1 MYGFY
6 YVFASVAKANCII
19 HMGYKGKEMSGSLIN
34 RILRAA
40 KLDVHLYEEVE
51 ADKSAMRQAMLV
63 VILSGIA
70 AGVGSISQGGALGV
84 ALGTVMGLVGWY
96 IWAFIIY
103 FIGTK
108 LLPEPQTKS
117 NVGELLRTIGFAS
130 APGLIRVFGVFP
142 GVEKLVFPVAT
153 VWMLVAMII
162 AVRQALDYKGTV
174 RAVIVCLISLFVQI
188 AILLTIFSFLKVLPK
203 PV

>member
-1 MYGFY
+1 
-6 YVFASVAKANCII
+6 
-19 HMGYKGKEMSGSLIN
+19 MSGSLIN
-34 RILRAA
+34 RIFRAV
-40 KLDVHLYEEVE
+40 KLDIHLYEEVE

-70 AGVGSISQGGALGV
+70 AGIGSISKGGALGV
-84 ALGTVMGLVGWY
+84 ALGTVMGLAGWY
-96 IWAFIIY
+96 IWALIIF

-117 NVGELLRTIGFAS
+117 NIGELLRTIGFAS

-153 VWMLVAMII
+153 VWMLAAMVI

-174 RAVIVCLISLFVQI
+174 RAVIVCVIGLFVQI
-188 AILLTIFSFLKVLPK
+188 AILLTIFSFFKILPK
-203 PV
+203 PA

>member
-1 MYGFY
+1 
-6 YVFASVAKANCII
+6 
-19 HMGYKGKEMSGSLIN
+19 MSGSLIN
-34 RILRAA
+34 RTFRAA

-51 ADKSAMRQAMLV
+51 ADRSAMRQAMLV

-84 ALGTVMGLVGWY
+84 AMGTVMGLAGWY

-108 LLPEPQTKS
+108 FLPEPQTES
-117 NVGELLRTIGFAS
+117 NIGELLRTIGFAS

-153 VWMLVAMII
+153 VWMLVAMVI
-162 AVRQALDYKGTV
+162 AVKQALDYKGMV
-174 RAVIVCLISLFVQI
+174 RAVIVCLIGLFVQI
-188 AILLTIFSFLKVLPK
+188 AILLTIFSFFKVLPK
-203 PV
+203 PA

>member
-1 MYGFY
+1 
-6 YVFASVAKANCII
+6 
-19 HMGYKGKEMSGSLIN
+19 MSGSLIN
-34 RILRAA
+34 RTFRAA

>member
-1 MYGFY
+1 
-6 YVFASVAKANCII
+6 
-19 HMGYKGKEMSGSLIN
+19 MSDSLIN

-51 ADKSAMRQAMLV
+51 ADKNAMRQAMLV

-103 FIGTK
+103 IIGTK
-108 LLPEPQTKS
+108 LLPEPQTES

-142 GVEKLVFPVAT
+142 GVEKIVFPVAT
-153 VWMLVAMII
+153 VWMLAAMVI

-174 RAVIVCLISLFVQI
+174 RAVIVCIISLFVQI
-188 AILLTIFSFLKVLPK
+188 AILLTIFSFFKVLPK

>member
-1 MYGFY
+1 
-6 YVFASVAKANCII
+6 
-19 HMGYKGKEMSGSLIN
+19 MSGSLIN
-34 RILRAA
+34 RTFRAA

-51 ADKSAMRQAMLV
+51 ADRSALRQAMIV

-84 ALGTVMGLVGWY
+84 AMGTVMGLVGWY

-108 LLPEPQTKS
+108 FLPEPQTES

-153 VWMLVAMII
+153 VWMLVAMVI
-162 AVRQALDYKGTV
+162 AVKQALDYKGMV
-174 RAVIVCLISLFVQI
+174 RAVIVCLIGLFVQI
-188 AILLTIFSFLKVLPK
+188 AILLTIFSFFKVLPK
-203 PV
+203 PA

>member
-1 MYGFY
+1 
-6 YVFASVAKANCII
+6 
-19 HMGYKGKEMSGSLIN
+19 MSGSLIN
-34 RILRAA
+34 RIFRAV
-40 KLDVHLYEEVE
+40 KLDIHLYEEVE

-70 AGVGSISQGGALGV
+70 AGIGSISKGGALGV
-84 ALGTVMGLVGWY
+84 ALGTVMGLAGWY
-96 IWAFIIY
+96 IWALIIF

-117 NVGELLRTIGFAS
+117 NIGELLRTIGFAS

-153 VWMLVAMII
+153 VWMLAAMVI

-174 RAVIVCLISLFVQI
+174 RAVIVCIIGLFVQI
-188 AILLTIFSFLKVLPK
+188 AILLTIFSFFNVLPK
-203 PV
+203 PA